1 MVKKRNT
8 CYNIQQVFLF
18 SVMKKAA
25 GDRRQ
30 GRGTMKKSVFR
41 AAVSLVLGAA
51 LFFAM
56 AVQPAAAESY
66 YVENEWNYVDGSIDS
81 NHGIPEN
88 ATGVLDRIRR
98 KGVLRVATEPYFAPF
113 EFIDPEQLDPQRK
126 YAGADM
132 KLAELIADRMG
143 VELQIVPLEFTQVL
157 PALTENQCDL
167 TISAIAFTPSRAS
180 AYAMSKGYYFPETS
194 ASTAFVIREENRE
207 NITSLEDLA
216 DKTIIVQSSSLQEA
230 LASKHII
237 NYKEFRRVSSVQAV
251 YEAVRKGR
259 ADAGVVDMETA
270 SNYIRNN
277 ADAGLILADN
287 LYFALEEQFLG
298 HRIVAKKGELQLIY
312 FVNDVIDEVLE
323 NGTYLKWIEE
333 AQKRADELG
342 L

>member
-1 MVKKRNT
+1 
-8 CYNIQQVFLF
+8 
-18 SVMKKAA
+18 MKN
-25 GDRRQ
+25 
-30 GRGTMKKSVFR
+30 SFYR
-41 AAVSLVLGAA
+41 AAVSFVLGAA

-56 AVQPAAAESY
+56 AVQPAMAESY
-66 YVENEWNYVDGSIDS
+66 YVENEWNYVDGSIDV
-81 NHGIPEN
+81 NHGIPDN

-113 EFIDPEQLDPQRK
+113 EFIDPEQLDQRQ
-126 YAGADM
+126 YIGADM
-132 KLAELIADRMG
+132 KLAALIAEKMG
-143 VELQIVPLEFTQVL
+143 VELEIVPLEFTQVL

-167 TISAIAFTPSRAS
+167 TVSAIAFTPSRAS
-180 AYAMSKGYYFPETS
+180 GYAMSKGYYFPETS
-194 ASTAFVIREENRE
+194 ASTAFVIREEDRE
-207 NITSLEDLA
+207 KITSLEDLA
-216 DKTIIVQSSSLQEA
+216 DKTIIAQSSSLQEA

-237 NYKEFRRVSSVQAV
+237 SYKEFRRVFSVQTV

-287 LYFALEEQFLG
+287 LYFALEEQYLG

-312 FVNDVIDEVLE
+312 FVNGVIDEVLE
-323 NGTYLKWIEE
+323 DGTYLKWIEE
-333 AQKRADELG
+333 AQQRADELG